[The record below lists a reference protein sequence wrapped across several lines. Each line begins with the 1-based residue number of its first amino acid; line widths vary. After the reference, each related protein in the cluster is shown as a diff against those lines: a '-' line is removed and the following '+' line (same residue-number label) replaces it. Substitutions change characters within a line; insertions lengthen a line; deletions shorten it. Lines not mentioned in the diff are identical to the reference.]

1 MSTEKLPKKYDDVIL
16 QMNERIGHT
25 ETAIE
30 SAKKDVEA
38 QKKNND
44 ELNKEIEAK
53 KKMLQDFIESRNKII
68 KEKVAAKVEGMIKD
82 AVDKKKE
89 CINKLKESEKQ
100 LQIVNETLTKCEAS
114 EQKHSTKIKR
124 LNIICDEK
132 KKHNKELKSGN
143 TITRNCYN

>member
-1 MSTEKLPKKYDDVIL
+1 M

-30 SAKKDVEA
+30 SAKKDIEA

-68 KEKVAAKVEGMIKD
+68 KEKVAAKVEGMMKD
-82 AVDKKKE
+82 AENKKQE
-89 CINKLKESEKQ
+89 CLSKLKESQKQ
-100 LQIVNETLTKCEAS
+100 LQIVNETLAKCEAS
-114 EQKHSTKIKR
+114 VEKHSTKIKR
-124 LNIICDEK
+124 LNIIRDEK

-143 TITRNCYN
+143 SLSRNC